1 MNFEDIRF
9 SKWKSDD
16 ILKCSREEQE
26 KDLIHWQFPEDDIEE
41 TEKNFTSMWI
51 NNKNRNIFEY
61 CPKSPVKICSYDKS
75 HTYK

>member
-41 TEKNFTSMWI
+41 TEKLYGNL
-51 NNKNRNIFEY
+51 
-61 CPKSPVKICSYDKS
+61 DK
-75 HTYK
+75 